1 MKSEPC
7 EISRKNLSPT
17 NRVWN
22 SILVACAR
30 KRRRGGQYFH
40 RQRGEGDFAT
50 EEIFSPPPNVYMRKQ
65 SEREICLVL
74 STQLYFG
81 FSTQQQIDDGTTKF
95 LWSLEAASRYS
106 LSGLFWKLFYVWTTW
121 QQCISLSF
129 FKKITKRLILIY
141 FRGTRWM
148 SPSLMTTWSQPRILS
163 RWMTSELIRRELTGT
178 IKLFFKMKTHTLPF
192 NYT

>member
-1 MKSEPC
+1 MATVFKSHISNQEINSRENPHKSRLFLEFQEFVGPLIMVLLVRNEIRALR

-30 KRRRGGQYFH
+30 ERRRGGQYLH

-106 LSGLFWKLFYVWTTW
+106 LSGLQPY
-121 QQCISLSF
+121 SF
-129 FKKITKRLILIY
+129 FGNY
-141 FRGTRWM
+141 
-148 SPSLMTTWSQPRILS
+148 SPSEHDNTASLY
-163 RWMTSELIRRELTGT
+163 
-178 IKLFFKMKTHTLPF
+178 FFEKNQKINF
-192 NYT
+192 IF